1 MTGLVLPCD
10 LASLKETW
18 RSCQAVPNIIPVKE
32 ELEALVT
39 AGDRALEAGEW
50 SAARDSFRTALE
62 LGQTAEA
69 LNGLGQALWWL
80 GKTQDSIDYRERAYA
95 EFRRRQD
102 PVQAERGDEK
112 LYAEVKGKTT
122 SRPGVGLDTLYGQ
135 LLRRMPPE
143 EVGEP
148 KTRFAVVVP
157 KNAETAALRV
167 PVRVRDLLRVDVY
180 TVTDDGQIE
189 IVGGP

>member
-1 MTGLVLPCD
+1 MAIVTD
-10 LASLKETW
+10 F
-18 RSCQAVPNIIPVKE
+18 RSHGR
-32 ELEALVT
+32 VT

-50 SAARDSFRTALE
+50 SAARDSFRTALD

-135 LLRRMPPE
+135 LLRRCP
-143 EVGEP
+143 
-148 KTRFAVVVP
+148 
-157 KNAETAALRV
+157 LRKSV
-167 PVRVRDLLRVDVY
+167 SRRPDSQLLFRRMRRQQLF
-180 TVTDDGQIE
+180 GFLCAFE
-189 IVGGP
+189 IFYESTSTP